1 MAESDIR
8 TVRIPVQHAVQRASL
23 GMAPWPVGKPTRTAG
38 VHQRAEERKRR
49 QQAVARHARPGISL
63 DGHIVHQ
70 MQSSGD
76 PSWSGSCHTLTAD
89 TTPSAC

>member
-49 QQAVARHARPGISL
+49 GSKLLLGTPAQASP
-63 DGHIVHQ
+63 
-70 MQSSGD
+70 
-76 PSWSGSCHTLTAD
+76 
-89 TTPSAC
+89 